1 MGRGCSVDSTW
12 RFLFVSFSLCCFYF
26 CMYVSIKQQYLSG
39 GMLVSLGCIIS
50 FSPPPFSVDR
60 EIFSIFQSEEESSNL
75 IRPLKATSAIT
86 ALESHRELHKELRMT
101 HKRKR
106 VSQEGK
112 TELQRVLEKRKWEQR
127 LKASRDQEEA
137 KKKTSELH
145 QELLKRQQRLE
156 NLEKDQKVKQEEPE
170 FIQVKERLRKTAVP
184 CARAKEV

>member
-1 MGRGCSVDSTW
+1 MGVTHGKRRDLQHFPGRDETQFHMYASMMQTHQTE
-12 RFLFVSFSLCCFYF
+12 LEGQFSELQAFP
-26 CMYVSIKQQYLSG
+26 SQL
-39 GMLVSLGCIIS
+39 
-50 FSPPPFSVDR
+50 
-60 EIFSIFQSEEESSNL
+60 QSEEESSNL

>member
-1 MGRGCSVDSTW
+1 M
-12 RFLFVSFSLCCFYF
+12 
-26 CMYVSIKQQYLSG
+26 I
-39 GMLVSLGCIIS
+39 
-50 FSPPPFSVDR
+50 
-60 EIFSIFQSEEESSNL
+60 EEESSNL

-86 ALESHRELHKELRMT
+86 ALESHRELHKELQMT
-101 HKRKR
+101 HKRL

-127 LKASRDQEEA
+127 LKASRDQDEA